1 MMANARRVFAL
12 LPVAFA
18 LAVPLSA
25 FEQSPVSASCM
36 TGAFPTAVVSGVV
49 VSTSIQA
56 EWGVFVAVQGDD
68 GSTRNVLF
76 GGRNPNSTLPDGS
89 ENTVED
95 AWGGELPE
103 VGGRYAITAVEFDG
117 SAGPLS
123 VNNCAEAA
131 SVERLSP
138 SAVND
143 VLITEATAGSDAGN
157 TSGRTGV
164 AVTVGAAVGVGVLAL
179 ILRRRSPAASA

>member
-1 MMANARRVFAL
+1 MANARRPLGL
-12 LPVAFA
+12 LPVALG

-25 FEQSPVSASCM
+25 FEHSPVAASCM

-49 VSTSIQA
+49 VSTSIQVD
-56 EWGVFVAVQGDD
+56 WGVFVAVQGDD

-76 GGRNPNSTLPDGS
+76 GGRNPKSTLPDGS

-138 SAVND
+138 AGVND
-143 VLITEATAGSDAGN
+143 VLITEIPVGSDAGN

-164 AVTVGAAVGVGVLAL
+164 AVAVGAAVGVGVLVL
-179 ILRRRSPAASA
+179 ILRRRSSAAST

>member
-1 MMANARRVFAL
+1 MANARRVLGL
-12 LPVAFA
+12 LPVA
-18 LAVPLSA
+18 LGLVVPLLA
-25 FEQSPVSASCM
+25 FEQLPVAASCM

-49 VSTSIQA
+49 VSTSIQVD
-56 EWGVFVAVQGDD
+56 WGVFVAVQGDD
-68 GSTRNVLF
+68 GSTRTVLF
-76 GGRNPNSTLPDGS
+76 GGRNPRNTLPDGS

-103 VGGRYAITAVEFDG
+103 VGERYAITAVEFDG

-138 SAVND
+138 PAVD
-143 VLITEATAGSDAGN
+143 GVVITEGPVGSDGGN
-157 TSGRTGV
+157 TSARTAV
-164 AVTVGAAVGVGVLAL
+164 AVIVGAAAGLGVLML
-179 ILRRRSPAASA
+179 ILRRRSSAAST